1 MRIYINNMKNNL
13 AVPIAIVIAGIIMGG
28 ALYFGNKNGS
38 PANNQNESQDTP
50 VNTVQQN
57 AGPKEIS
64 SKDHVLGNPSAEI
77 SYFIYS
83 DLQCPYCRR
92 FHSTIKQIT
101 EDYVK
106 NGKIKMIFRHFPLSM
121 IHPNAE
127 KFAEATECAVEL
139 GGETK
144 FWEYMDKLIELDTD
158 DTSKTAEAVGLDK
171 TQFES
176 CLNGGKYA
184 EKVKADYDSGI
195 NAGVQG
201 TPHSIIVKDGKNYP
215 VSGALPHLETN
226 PALYEVLEETQR
238 KILCNETSKSCGI
251 KIAIDKILSE

>member
-1 MRIYINNMKNNL
+1 MKNNL
-13 AVPIAIVIAGIIMGG
+13 AVPIAIVIAGVIMGG
-28 ALYFGNKNGS
+28 ALYFGNKNES
-38 PANNQNESQDTP
+38 PVVNNNPNESSP
-50 VNTVQQN
+50 VNTGQQN
-57 AGPKEIS
+57 SGPKEIS
-64 SKDHVLGNPSAEI
+64 SKDHVLGNPNAEI
-77 SYFIYS
+77 TYFIYS

-92 FHSTIKQIT
+92 FHSTIQQIT

-106 NGKIKMIFRHFPLSM
+106 SGKIKIIFRHFPLSM

-127 KFAEATECAVEL
+127 KFAEASECAAEL

-158 DTSKTAEAVGLDK
+158 NTSKTAEAIGIDK
-171 TQFES
+171 TQFEN
-176 CLNGGKYA
+176 CLNSGKYA

-195 NAGVQG
+195 SAGVQG

-215 VSGALPHLETN
+215 ISGALPYLETD
-226 PALYEVLEETQR
+226 PALYEALEESQR
-238 KILCNETSKSCGI
+238 KILCNDTDKSCGI

>member
-1 MRIYINNMKNNL
+1 
-13 AVPIAIVIAGIIMGG
+13 MGC
-28 ALYFGNKNGS
+28 ALYFGNKN
-38 PANNQNESQDTP
+38 ESP
-50 VNTVQQN
+50 VNNNPSESNPVSAGQQN

-64 SKDHVLGNPSAEI
+64 SKDHVLGNPNAEI

-83 DLQCPYCRR
+83 DIQCPYCRK

-106 NGKIKMIFRHFPLSM
+106 SGKVKIIFRHFPLSTM
-121 IHPNAE
+121 HPNAE
-127 KFAEATECAVEL
+127 KFAEATECAAEL

-158 DTSKTAEAVGLDK
+158 DASKTAEAVGLDK

-176 CLNGGKYA
+176 CLNSGKYA

-201 TPHSIIVKDGKNYP
+201 TPHSIIAKNGKNYP
-215 VSGALPHLETN
+215 ISGALPYLTAD
-226 PALYEVLEETQR
+226 PSLYEALEETQR
-238 KILCNETSKSCGI
+238 KILCNDTDKSCGI
-251 KIAIDKILSE
+251 KIAIDKVLSE